1 MGRDILLLVLG
12 GIISFFF
19 SIIGWLIKK
28 KISSS
33 NKSKIPK
40 EQLSFFYAPLYN
52 SITASNGHISE
63 ETWNLFETKCAE
75 HSEIIPKY
83 FSDWRKEK
91 HFRNNE
97 AKVEEFKKHTI
108 ANYTYLRKKF
118 HYSAEKVEPK
128 DYKYLDCYEKRSNI
142 ASYIYLLYNLL
153 PIIFMLLVTL
163 PNNLI
168 SNDFE
173 QILVISSIT
182 ISVSNVVHIYLKK
195 WYSDY

>member
-83 FSDWRKEK
+83 FSDWQKEK

-97 AKVEEFKKHTI
+97 AKVEEFKKHII

-118 HYSAEKVEPK
+118 HYSAEKVKPK
-128 DYKYLDCYEKRSNI
+128 DCKYLDCYEKRSNI
-142 ASYIYLLYNLL
+142 ASYIYIFYNSLPLILISLLIL
-153 PIIFMLLVTL
+153 PENV
-163 PNNLI
+163 I
-168 SNDFE
+168 SND
-173 QILVISSIT
+173 LKTISLMSAIT
-182 ISVSNVVHIYLKK
+182 IFVSNVVHIYLKK

>member
-1 MGRDILLLVLG
+1 MGRDIFLLVLG
-12 GIISFFF
+12 GFISFIF
-19 SIIGWLIKK
+19 SVIGSLIKK

-33 NKSKIPK
+33 NKSKILK

-52 SITASNGHISE
+52 SITASNGYISE

-83 FSDWRKEK
+83 FSDCQKEK

-97 AKVEEFKKHTI
+97 TKVEEFKKHI
-108 ANYTYLRKKF
+108 IVNYTYLRKKF

-142 ASYIYLLYNLL
+142 AYYIYFLYNLL

-182 ISVSNVVHIYLKK
+182 ISVSNIVHIYFKK